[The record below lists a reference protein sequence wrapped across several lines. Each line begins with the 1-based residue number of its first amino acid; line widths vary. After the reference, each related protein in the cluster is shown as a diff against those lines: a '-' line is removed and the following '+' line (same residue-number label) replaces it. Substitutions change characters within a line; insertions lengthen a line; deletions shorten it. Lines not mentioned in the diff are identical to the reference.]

1 MRYVTIG
8 TGGVAALALA
18 VTMSTAITA
27 QAPAEDTPVFTAAQA
42 AAGKATYDQR
52 CASCHGVT
60 LEDGEFG
67 PPLRGAAF
75 DRSWGGGP
83 VASLFTFVRSN
94 MPPSGPGALSN
105 QAYAEIVAYL
115 LQSNGVAPGNAALP
129 SDVPALQGLRIA
141 TVGGDAPQQAA
152 NAQAPAQPQRSDLNR
167 SGFGAAGPLPGE
179 SGAPSRL
186 DDLRPVTDAMLVNP
200 PTDDWLIWR
209 RTYDSHGFSPLDQIT
224 RNNVDE
230 LQLAW
235 SWALPPGPNEMS
247 PLVHDGVLFM
257 YSFGDR
263 LQAFDAVTGD
273 PLWQYNHD
281 LPAPPPTRGQ
291 TATPKKNIGIFGDV
305 LLVPTSDV
313 RMLAIEAKTGR
324 VVWDHEIADYN
335 EGWRITG
342 GPLVAN
348 GKVLQGM
355 TTGRIPPGG
364 GFIVALDL
372 ETGEEAWRF
381 WTIARPD
388 EPGGNSWNGL
398 PLEAR
403 SGGSVWVAGSYDP
416 ELNLAYFGTAP
427 TYDTG
432 PLLEASNE
440 PGVTS
445 DALFTNTTVALDV
458 DTGELAWYYQ
468 HLLNDQWDVDWAFER
483 TVGELNINGTVQKVV
498 FNGGKQAIFEALD
511 AETGEYL
518 FSWDM
523 GLQNIVSEIDP
534 ETGAKTINPAVVPNG
549 QVQLVCPHPGGVRSW
564 IATSFDPN
572 TKILYVPAVES
583 CMDQVPVPKGERG
596 SLTSGVRWVLRAR
609 PDSDGNFGR
618 VEAINMETQE
628 VVWTHRQVAPPTSAT
643 LATAGGVVF
652 NGSLD
657 RRFTAYDAATGD
669 ILWETRLSDVPSSFP
684 IAYSVDGRQYVAVVV
699 GNGGA
704 HAQTWPGLVGSIY
717 NPPDGGASIFVFAL
731 PEVR

>member
-1 MRYVTIG
+1 MRFLILVGAGAVT
-8 TGGVAALALA
+8 LALT
-18 VTMSTAITA
+18 VTTATTA
-27 QAPAEDTPVFTAAQA
+27 QAPARDTATFTTEQA
-42 AAGKATYDQR
+42 DRGRVTYDER

-60 LEDGEFG
+60 LEDGDFG

-75 DRSWGGGP
+75 DRRWGGDS
-83 VASLFTFVRSN
+83 VEALFSYVRAN
-94 MPPSGPGALSN
+94 MPPSGAGAMS
-105 QAYAEIVAYL
+105 AGGYAEVVAYL
-115 LQSNGVAPGNAALP
+115 LQANGVSAGEADLP
-129 SDVPALQGLRIA
+129 SDVQTLSGLMIPAE
-141 TVGGDAPQQAA
+141 GGA
-152 NAQAPAQPQRSDLNR
+152 APAAAQEAVSSPSQPQRRDMNR

-186 DDLRPVTDAMLVNP
+186 NDLTPVTGAMLAGP
-200 PTDDWLIWR
+200 SADDWLNWR
-209 RTYDSHGFSPLDQIT
+209 RTYDAHGFSPLDAIT
-224 RNNVDE
+224 RDNVDR
-230 LQLAW
+230 LQLEW

-263 LQAFDAVTGD
+263 LQALDAVTGD

-281 LPAPPPTRGQ
+281 VPPPPPTRGQ
-291 TATPKKNIGIFGDV
+291 TATPKKNIAIFGDL

-313 RMLAIEAKTGR
+313 RMLALEATTGR
-324 VVWDHEIADYN
+324 VVWNHEIADYN

-342 GPLVAN
+342 GPLVAG
-348 GKVLQGM
+348 GKVIQGM

-364 GFIVALDL
+364 GFIVALDV

-432 PLLEASNE
+432 PLLEPIDDPN
-440 PGVTS
+440 VTS
-445 DALFTNTTVALDV
+445 EALYTNATVALDV
-458 DTGELAWYYQ
+458 DTGELVWYFQ
-468 HLLNDQWDVDWAFER
+468 HLANDQWDMDWAFER
-483 TVGELNINGTVQKVV
+483 TVAEVNINGTLRKVV
-498 FNGGKQAIFEALD
+498 FNGGKQAIFDALD
-511 AETGEYL
+511 AATGEYV
-518 FSWDM
+518 FSHDM
-523 GLQNIVSEIDP
+523 GLQNIVLSIDP

-549 QVQLVCPHPGGVRSW
+549 QVQIVCPHPGGVRSW
-564 IATSFDPN
+564 IATSFNPGS
-572 TKILYVPAVES
+572 KVLFVPAVES
-583 CMDQVPVPKGERG
+583 CMDQVPVPEGERG
-596 SLTSGVRWVLRAR
+596 SLTSGVRWRLRAR

-618 VEAINMETQE
+618 VEAVNIETQE
-628 VVWTHRQVAPPTSAT
+628 VVWTHRQVAPPTTAT

-657 RRFTAYDAATGD
+657 RRFTAYDDATGAV
-669 ILWETRLSDVPSSFP
+669 LWQTRLTDVPSSFP
-684 IAYSVDGRQYVAVVV
+684 ISYGVGGRQFVAVVV

-731 PEVR
+731 PEEN

>member
-1 MRYVTIG
+1 MRVLVWMG
-8 TGGVAALALA
+8 AGAAVLA
-18 VTMSTAITA
+18 VTVVLSA
-27 QAPAEDTPVFTAAQA
+27 QAPTDGAGLFTDAQA
-42 AAGKATYDQR
+42 ARGKATYDLQ

-60 LEDGEFG
+60 LEDGQFG

-75 DRSWGGGP
+75 DRNWGGSS
-83 VASLFTFVRSN
+83 VESLFSFVRSN
-94 MPPSGPGALSN
+94 MPPSGPGSLSST
-105 QAYAEIVAYL
+105 QYAEIVAYM
-115 LQSNGVAPGNAALP
+115 LQANGAPPGDTALP
-129 SDVPALQGLRIA
+129 SDADALVALRIPA
-141 TVGGDAPQQAA
+141 EGGEAPAAQAA
-152 NAQAPAQPQRSDLNR
+152 AQAPPERRDLNR
-167 SGFGAAGPLPGE
+167 SFFGAAGPLPGE

-186 DDLRPVTDAMLVNP
+186 DDLTPVSDATLANP
-200 PTDDWLIWR
+200 PAEDWLNWR
-209 RTYDSHGFSPLDQIT
+209 RTYDAHGFSPLDQIT
-224 RNNVDE
+224 RDNVDE

-235 SWALPPGPNEMS
+235 SWALPPGTNEMS

-263 LQAFDAVTGD
+263 LQALDAATGD
-273 PLWQYNHD
+273 PLWTFNHD
-281 LPAPPPTRGQ
+281 LPPPPSTRGQ
-291 TATPKKNIGIFGDV
+291 TATPKKNIAIHGDV

-342 GPLVAN
+342 GPLVAG

-432 PLLEASNE
+432 PLLVPIDDPNVTNE
-440 PGVTS
+440 
-445 DALFTNTTVALDV
+445 ALFTNATVALDV
-458 DTGELAWYYQ
+458 DTGELIWYYQ
-468 HLLNDQWDVDWAFER
+468 HLENDQWDVDWAFER
-483 TVGELNINGTVQKVV
+483 TVANLDINGTTRRVV
-498 FNGGKQAIFEALD
+498 FNGGKQAIFDVLD
-511 AETGEYL
+511 AATGEYV
-518 FSWDM
+518 FSHDM
-523 GLQNIVSEIDP
+523 GLQNIVLGIDP
-534 ETGAKTINPAVVPNG
+534 ETGAKTINPAVVPDG
-549 QVQLVCPHPGGVRSW
+549 TVQLVCPHPGGVRNW
-564 IATSFDPN
+564 IATSFNPVSN
-572 TKILYVPAVES
+572 VLFVPAVES
-583 CMDQVPVPKGERG
+583 CMDQVPVPEGEQG
-596 SLTSGVRWVLRAR
+596 VLTSGVTWELRPR

-618 VEAINMETQE
+618 VEAIDMDTRE
-628 VVWTHRQVAPPTSAT
+628 VVWTHRQVAPPSSAT

-657 RRFTAYDAATGD
+657 RRFVAYDDATGEV
-669 ILWETRLSDVPSSFP
+669 LWQSRLSDVPSSFP
-684 IAYSVDGRQYVAVVV
+684 VSYGVDGRQYVAVVV

-704 HAQTWPGLVGSIY
+704 HAQTWPSLVGTIY

-731 PEVR
+731 PE